1 MAKIRKIM
9 SAGKLTIETIYPAPR
24 PRDSY
29 AARQGRKNVTSQ
41 AMQMLNKRYAYQ
53 RLELQLAANISP
65 GDFNVVLTYTPERL
79 PNSRDQV
86 RKDLTSFFRKLRR
99 SRGKPFSYFYKI
111 EHKHK
116 AGTRYHIH
124 IYMAGGTES
133 VKQLET
139 IWGNGNV
146 YCKPIDINPD
156 ETYEQ
161 LARYMVKEAPDKLG
175 QHLYDHS
182 RHILQPEC
190 DRLRVKDDE
199 TLHPPNGVL
208 VLNDTGQVDTVY
220 GSFRTIKYM
229 VI

>member
-1 MAKIRKIM
+1 MAKIRKII

-29 AARQGRKNVTSQ
+29 AARQGRKNVTTQ

-53 RLELQLAANISP
+53 RLELQLAANILP

-79 PNSRDQV
+79 PSNREQV

-99 SRGKPFSYFYKI
+99 NRGKGLTYFYKI

-116 AGTRYHIH
+116 AGNRYHIH
-124 IYMAGGTES
+124 IYMSGGPENA
-133 VKQLET
+133 KALET
-139 IWGNGNV
+139 IWGNGRV
-146 YCKPIDINPD
+146 FCAPIDINPD
-156 ETYEQ
+156 NPYEQ

-182 RHILQPEC
+182 RHIRQPEC
-190 DRLRVKDDE
+190 DRLRVGDDAV
-199 TLHPPNGVL
+199 LHPPDGCVI
-208 VLNDTGQVDTVY
+208 LNDTGRVDTVY

-229 VI
+229 EI

>member
-53 RLELQLAANISP
+53 RLELQLAANIFP
-65 GDFNVVLTYTPERL
+65 GDFKAVLTYTPERL
-79 PNSRDQV
+79 PSNREQV

-99 SRGKPFSYFYKI
+99 SRGGGITYFYKI

-116 AGTRYHIH
+116 AGNRYHIH
-124 IYMAGGTES
+124 IYMSGGPES
-133 VKQLET
+133 AKQLET
-139 IWGNGNV
+139 IWGNGRL
-146 YCKPIDINPD
+146 YCEPIEISPD
-156 ETYEQ
+156 NTYEQ

-182 RHILQPEC
+182 RHIRQPEC
-190 DRLRVKDDE
+190 DRLLVGDD
-199 TLHPPNGVL
+199 TVLHPPDGCL

-220 GSFRTIKYM
+220 GSFRTIKY
-229 VI
+229 IAI